1 MHLTPKA
8 NSDAQPKHQE
18 LVLQI
23 YETVSRDSLEP
34 TTNGHM
40 VTTEV
45 GLGRATMEMAVIR
58 AETTTAATDKTINS
72 TITMMILRDN
82 HVGMSDH
89 TPTMLIKM
97 TMLRTAHGESLGAM
111 INMAM
116 INMAM
121 TLLQTTFQT
130 TPILVVLHFTIVV
143 VVDSFTAGAN
153 VILGLN
159 MDSTVVIVKR
169 VERPTTLIVIISTAI
184 ANSGEETISLKSD
197 LHFQLLSDFDY
208 HCI

>member
-23 YETVSRDSLEP
+23 YKTVSRDSLEP

-40 VTTEV
+40 VTTKV

-97 TMLRTAHGESLGAM
+97 TMLRTAHGESLG
-111 INMAM
+111 AM

>member
-40 VTTEV
+40 VTTKV

-97 TMLRTAHGESLGAM
+97 TMLRTAHGESLG
-111 INMAM
+111 AM

>member
-8 NSDAQPKHQE
+8 NRDAQPKHQE
-18 LVLQI
+18 LVMRI
-23 YETVSRDSLEP
+23 YETVSRDSPEP

-72 TITMMILRDN
+72 TITRMILRDN

-97 TMLRTAHGESLGAM
+97 TMLRTAHGESLG
-111 INMAM
+111 AM

-169 VERPTTLIVIISTAI
+169 GERPTTLIVIISTAI
-184 ANSGEETISLKSD
+184 TNSGEETISLKSD

>member
-116 INMAM
+116 